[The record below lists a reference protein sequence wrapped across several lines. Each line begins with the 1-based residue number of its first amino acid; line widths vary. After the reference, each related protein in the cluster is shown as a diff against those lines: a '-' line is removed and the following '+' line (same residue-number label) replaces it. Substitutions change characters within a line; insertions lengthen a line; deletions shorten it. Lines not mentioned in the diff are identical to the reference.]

1 MMSAREVEGDPVRR
15 ENIVAMGGTHKVS
28 RRRLMQESAL
38 TAGVLG
44 VTSGL
49 GRSDALAQDDTG
61 TPSPQPPAGQVLDF
75 DFPGLEIGVASYQE
89 IPTGCTVFNFDV
101 DLFPAGVM
109 LELDVRGGAPW
120 HSGAEDIVNAISLA
134 GGSVYGLEVATG
146 VAAELFAEGGYRDLV
161 AVSGAVI
168 YDVSVVEEPD
178 GFRSKGIYPDKAL
191 GQEAV
196 RAMQPGRFPLG
207 NQGAG
212 SGAYVGQ
219 WANWPNERERG
230 GQGGAFRQIGPLK
243 LAVFTVVNA
252 LGVIVDRQ
260 GQVVRGGLDQRT
272 GVRTTPVQDA
282 EALLSGTSAR
292 LQPEAVLPGGLTR
305 HTTLSVLVTNVA
317 LPRDLLRQLGRQTH
331 SSMARA
337 IQPFHTP
344 DYGDTFFT
352 VSTGEIAPDDIDST
366 YSTALG
372 VDIDSTFSTALGV
385 IASELAWDAVLSS
398 FEPTM

>member
-1 MMSAREVEGDPVRR
+1 MDD
-15 ENIVAMGGTHKVS
+15 GTIAPPTAKPMVS
-28 RRRLMQESAL
+28 RRHLVQGSAL
-38 TAGVLG
+38 TAGALALG
-44 VTSGL
+44 SPVD
-49 GRSDALAQDDTG
+49 RRAALAQDVAATPA
-61 TPSPQPPAGQVLDF
+61 TPSPTGRVLDF
-75 DFPGLEIGVASYQE
+75 DIPGLAIGVAAYSE
-89 IPTGCTVFNFDV
+89 IPTGCTAFIFDA
-101 DLFPAGVM
+101 DMYPNGVM
-109 LELDVRGGAPW
+109 LELDARGRYPW
-120 HSGAEDIVNAISLA
+120 LSGAFDMANAISLA
-134 GGSVYGLEVATG
+134 GGSNYGLEAAAG
-146 VAAELFAEGGYRDLV
+146 VAAELFAQSGYRDLV
-161 AVSGAVI
+161 NVSGAVI
-168 YDVSVVEEPD
+168 WDVSMVEEPD
-178 GFRSKGIYPDKAL
+178 GFRGKGIYPDKAL

-196 RAMQPGRFPLG
+196 RAAQPGRFPLG

-212 SGAYVGQ
+212 SGAYAGQ
-219 WANWPNERERG
+219 WANFPNERERG
-230 GQGGAFRQIGPLK
+230 GQGGAFRQIGAIK
-243 LAVFTVVNA
+243 VAVFTVVNA

-282 EALLSGTSAR
+282 EALLSGKSAR
-292 LQPEAVLPGGLTR
+292 LQPEAALPGGLTR

-344 DYGDTFFT
+344 DDGDTFFT
-352 VSTGEIAPDDIDST
+352 VSTGEITTDDIDST

-372 VDIDSTFSTALGV
+372 ADIDSTFSTALGV

>member
-1 MMSAREVEGDPVRR
+1 MDDTIAPPTAKPM
-15 ENIVAMGGTHKVS
+15 VS
-28 RRRLMQESAL
+28 RRHLVQGSAL
-38 TAGVLG
+38 TAGALALG
-44 VTSGL
+44 SAVD
-49 GRSDALAQDDTG
+49 RRAALAQDAAATPA
-61 TPSPQPPAGQVLDF
+61 TPSPTGRVLDF
-75 DFPGLEIGVASYQE
+75 DIPGLAIGVAAYSD
-89 IPTGCTVFNFDV
+89 IPTGCTAFIFDA
-101 DLFPAGVM
+101 DMYPDGVM
-109 LELDVRGGAPW
+109 LELDARGRYPW
-120 HSGAEDIVNAISLA
+120 LSGAFDMANAISLA
-134 GGSVYGLEVATG
+134 GGSNYGLEAAAG
-146 VAAELFAEGGYRDLV
+146 VAAELFAQSGYRDLV
-161 AVSGAVI
+161 NVSGAVI
-168 YDVSVVEEPD
+168 YDVSMVEEPD
-178 GFRSKGIYPDKAL
+178 GFRGKGIYPDKAL

-196 RAMQPGRFPLG
+196 RAAQPGRFPLG

-219 WANWPNERERG
+219 WANFPNERERG

-272 GVRTTPVQDA
+272 GERTTPIQDA
-282 EALLSGTSAR
+282 EGVLSGTSFVQV
-292 LQPEAVLPGGLTR
+292 QPEAALPGGLTR

-344 DYGDTFFT
+344 DDGDTFFT

-372 VDIDSTFSTALGV
+372 ADIDSTFSTALGV
-385 IASELAWDAVLSS
+385 VASELAWDAVLSCY
-398 FEPTM
+398 EPNP

>member
-1 MMSAREVEGDPVRR
+1 MFAPEKQPRR
-15 ENIVAMGGTHKVS
+15 HSRDGTAPTGAADRVS
-28 RRRLMQESAL
+28 RRRLLQESTF
-38 TAGVLG
+38 TAG
-44 VTSGL
+44 
-49 GRSDALAQDDTG
+49 ALALALGADRNVAQAQNDAG
-61 TPSPQPPAGQVLDF
+61 TPVLPSATGRVLEF
-75 DFPGLEIGVASYQE
+75 DYPGLAIGVAAYPE

-101 DLFPAGVM
+101 DRFPAGVM

-134 GGSVYGLEVATG
+134 GGSVYGLEAAAG
-146 VAAELFAEGGYRDLV
+146 VAAELFAQGGYRDLV

-168 YDVSVVEEPD
+168 YDVSVVEEPN
-178 GFRSKGIYPDKAL
+178 GFRHKGIYPDKAL

-219 WANWPNERERG
+219 WANWPYERERG
-230 GQGGAFRQIGPLK
+230 GQGGAFRQIGAIK

-252 LGVIVDRQ
+252 LGVLVDRE

-272 GVRTTPVQDA
+272 GVRTTPIQDA
-282 EALLSGTSAR
+282 EDIVSGKSVR
-292 LQPEAVLPGGLTR
+292 LQPEAATLPGGLTR

-317 LPRDLLRQLGRQTH
+317 FPRELLRQLGRQVH

-344 DYGDTFFT
+344 DDGDILFT
-352 VSTGEIAPDDIDST
+352 VSTGEVGAEDID
-366 YSTALG
+366 
-372 VDIDSTFSTALGV
+372 STALGV
-385 IASELAWDAVLSS
+385 IASELAWDAVLAC
-398 FEPTM
+398 FDTTT

>member
-1 MMSAREVEGDPVRR
+1 MHDDAIAPPSAEP
-15 ENIVAMGGTHKVS
+15 KVS
-28 RRRLMQESAL
+28 RRHLVQGTAL
-38 TAGVLG
+38 TAGALALG
-44 VTSGL
+44 SPGDRREV
-49 GRSDALAQDDTG
+49 LAQDAAA
-61 TPSPQPPAGQVLDF
+61 TPAASPSAGRVLDF
-75 DFPGLEIGVASYQE
+75 DIPGLAVGVAAYPE

-134 GGSVYGLEVATG
+134 GGSVYGLEVAAG
-146 VAAELFAEGGYRDLV
+146 VADELFAQGGYRDLV

-196 RAMQPGRFPLG
+196 RALKPGQFPLG

-212 SGAYVGQ
+212 SGAYAGQ
-219 WANWPNERERG
+219 WANWPYARERG
-230 GQGGAFRQIGPLK
+230 GQGGAFRQIGALK
-243 LAVFTVVNA
+243 VAMFTVVNA

-272 GVRTTPVQDA
+272 GVRTTPIQDA
-282 EALLSGTSAR
+282 EAILEGQSVR
-292 LQPEAVLPGGLTR
+292 LQPDAAPLPGGLTR

-317 LPRDLLRQLGRQTH
+317 FPRELLRQLGRQVH

-344 DYGDTFFT
+344 DDGDILFT
-352 VSTGEIAPDDIDST
+352 VSTGEVAAEDID
-366 YSTALG
+366 STALG
-372 VDIDSTFSTALGV
+372 VV
-385 IASELAWDAVLSS
+385 ASELAWDAVLSCY
-398 FEPTM
+398 EPNP

>member
-1 MMSAREVEGDPVRR
+1 
-15 ENIVAMGGTHKVS
+15 
-28 RRRLMQESAL
+28 
-38 TAGVLG
+38 
-44 VTSGL
+44 
-49 GRSDALAQDDTG
+49 
-61 TPSPQPPAGQVLDF
+61 VLDF

-146 VAAELFAEGGYRDLV
+146 VAAELFTEGGYRDLV

-196 RAMQPGRFPLG
+196 RARQPGRFPLG

-230 GQGGAFRQIGPLK
+230 GQGGAFRQIGEIK
-243 LAVFTVVNA
+243 IAVFTVVNA

-260 GQVVRGGLDQRT
+260 GEVVRGGLDQRT
-272 GVRTTPVQDA
+272 GVRTTPIQDA
-282 EALLSGTSAR
+282 EAILQGESVR
-292 LQPEAVLPGGLTR
+292 LQPDAAPLPGGLTR

-317 LPRDLLRQLGRQTH
+317 FPRELLRQLGRQVH

-344 DYGDTFFT
+344 DDGDILFT
-352 VSTGEIAPDDIDST
+352 VSTGEVAADD
-366 YSTALG
+366 
-372 VDIDSTFSTALGV
+372 VDSTALGV
-385 IASELAWDAVLSS
+385 IASELAWDAVLASYD
-398 FEPTM
+398 PNI

>member
-1 MMSAREVEGDPVRR
+1 M
-15 ENIVAMGGTHKVS
+15 VS
-28 RRRLMQESAL
+28 RRRLVQNSAL
-38 TAGVLG
+38 TAGALALA
-44 VTSGL
+44 S
-49 GRSDALAQDDTG
+49 RIDRRDALAQDATG
-61 TPSPQPPAGQVLDF
+61 TASPQPSAGRVLDF
-75 DFPGLEIGVASYQE
+75 DFPGLEIGVAAYPE
-89 IPTGCTVFNFDV
+89 IPTGCTVFNFAV

-134 GGSVYGLEVATG
+134 GGSVYGLEAAAG
-146 VAAELFAEGGYRDLV
+146 VDAELFAQGGYRDLV

-196 RAMQPGRFPLG
+196 RAAQPGRFPLG

-219 WANWPNERERG
+219 WANWPYARERG
-230 GQGGAFRQIGPLK
+230 GQGGAFRQIGAIK
-243 LAVFTVVNA
+243 VAVFTVVNA

-272 GVRTTPVQDA
+272 GVRTTPIQDA
-282 EALLSGTSAR
+282 EAILEGQEVR
-292 LQPEAVLPGGLTR
+292 LQPDTAPLPGGLTR

-317 LPRDLLRQLGRQTH
+317 FPRELLRQMGRQVH

-344 DYGDTFFT
+344 DDGDILFT
-352 VSTGEIAPDDIDST
+352 ASTGEVAAEGID
-366 YSTALG
+366 
-372 VDIDSTFSTALGV
+372 STALGV

-398 FEPTM
+398 FDPNI

>member
-1 MMSAREVEGDPVRR
+1 MTAPEGMADRLHDEGIAPATA
-15 ENIVAMGGTHKVS
+15 EPKVS
-28 RRRLMQESAL
+28 RRHLVQGSAL
-38 TAGVLG
+38 TAGALALG
-44 VTSGL
+44 SPVD
-49 GRSDALAQDDTG
+49 RREALAQDAAG
-61 TPSPQPPAGQVLDF
+61 TPSPQAPTGRVLDF
-75 DFPGLEIGVASYQE
+75 DIPGLAIGVAAYPE

-101 DLFPAGVM
+101 GMYPAGVM
-109 LELDVRGGAPW
+109 LELDVRGRQPW
-120 HSGAEDIVNAISLA
+120 QSGAYDMVNAISLA
-134 GGSVYGLEVATG
+134 GGSVYGLEAAAG
-146 VAAELFAEGGYRDLV
+146 VAAELFAQGGYRDLV

-168 YDVSVVEEPD
+168 WDVSMVEEPD
-178 GFRSKGIYPDKAL
+178 GFRGKGIYPDKAL
-191 GQEAV
+191 GQAAV
-196 RAMQPGRFPLG
+196 RAAQPGRFPMG

-219 WANWPNERERG
+219 WANFPYERERG

-260 GQVVRGGLDQRT
+260 GQVVRGGLDRRT

-282 EALLSGTSAR
+282 EGMLSAKSAR
-292 LQPEAVLPGGLTR
+292 LQPEAALPGGLTR

-344 DYGDTFFT
+344 DDGDILFT
-352 VSTGEIAPDDIDST
+352 VSTGEIAAD
-366 YSTALG
+366 
-372 VDIDSTFSTALGV
+372 DIDSTFSTALGV
-385 IASELAWDAVLSS
+385 VASELAWDAVLAS
-398 FEPTM
+398 FEATT

>member
-134 GGSVYGLEVATG
+134 GGSVYGLEAAAG
-146 VAAELFAEGGYRDLV
+146 VAAELFAQGGYRDLV
-161 AVSGAVI
+161 AVSGAII

-178 GFRSKGIYPDKAL
+178 GFRHKGIYPDKAL

-230 GQGGAFRQIGPLK
+230 GQGGAFRQIGEIK
-243 LAVFTVVNA
+243 VAVFTVVNA

-260 GQVVRGGLDQRT
+260 GQVVRGGLDERT
-272 GVRTTPVQDA
+272 GVRTTPIQDA
-282 EALLSGTSAR
+282 EAILQGESVR
-292 LQPEAVLPGGLTR
+292 LQPDAAPLPGGLTR

-317 LPRDLLRQLGRQTH
+317 FPRELLRQLGRQVH

-344 DYGDTFFT
+344 DDGDILFT
-352 VSTGEIAPDDIDST
+352 VSTAEVAADD
-366 YSTALG
+366 
-372 VDIDSTFSTALGV
+372 VDSTALGV
-385 IASELAWDAVLSS
+385 IASELAWDAVLASYDPNI
-398 FEPTM
+398 F

>member
-1 MMSAREVEGDPVRR
+1 MSALETKTRRLPGAVRDQPG
-15 ENIVAMGGTHKVS
+15 VAERIS
-28 RRRLMQESAL
+28 RRRLLRESAVTAGALALASQVERKDVMAQDNPGTPAPL
-38 TAGVLG
+38 TA
-44 VTSGL
+44 TE
-49 GRSDALAQDDTG
+49 R
-61 TPSPQPPAGQVLDF
+61 VLDF
-75 DFPGLEIGVASYQE
+75 DYPGLEIGVAAYPE

-134 GGSVYGLEVATG
+134 GGSVYGLEAAAG
-146 VAAELFAEGGYRDLV
+146 VAAELFAQGGYRDLV

-196 RAMQPGRFPLG
+196 RALKPGQFPLG

-230 GQGGAFRQIGPLK
+230 GQGGAFRQIGAIK

-272 GVRTTPVQDA
+272 GVRTTPIQDA
-282 EALLSGTSAR
+282 EAILEGQSVR
-292 LQPEAVLPGGLTR
+292 LQPDAAPLPGGLTR

-317 LPRDLLRQLGRQTH
+317 FPRELLRQLGRQVH

-344 DYGDTFFT
+344 DDGDILFT
-352 VSTGEIAPDDIDST
+352 VSTGEVAADDVDST
-366 YSTALG
+366 AVG
-372 VDIDSTFSTALGV
+372 VV
-385 IASELAWDAVLSS
+385 ASELAWDAVLACYD
-398 FEPTM
+398 PNI

>member
-1 MMSAREVEGDPVRR
+1 MATPEKKTHAVHSTGRRCARSGAD
-15 ENIVAMGGTHKVS
+15 
-28 RRRLMQESAL
+28 
-38 TAGVLG
+38 G
-44 VTSGL
+44 VTAAPHAGL
-49 GRSDALAQDDTG
+49 GARGRGAGSRVADRPRDALAQDAAG
-61 TPSPQPPAGQVLDF
+61 TPSPQSSAGRVLDF
-75 DFPGLEIGVASYQE
+75 DFPGLEIGVAAYPE
-89 IPTGCTVFNFDV
+89 IPTGCTVVNFDV
-101 DLFPAGVM
+101 DMFPAGVM

-134 GGSVYGLEVATG
+134 GGSVYGLEAAAG
-146 VAAELFAEGGYRDLV
+146 VGAELFAQGGYRDLV

-168 YDVSVVEEPD
+168 YDVSVVEEPN

-219 WANWPNERERG
+219 WANWPYERERG
-230 GQGGAFRQIGPLK
+230 GQGGAFRQIGAIK
-243 LAVFTVVNA
+243 VAVFTVVNA

-272 GVRTTPVQDA
+272 GVRTTPIQDA
-282 EALLSGTSAR
+282 ETSCQGGPYGCSR
-292 LQPEAVLPGGLTR
+292 KGSLPGGLTR

-317 LPRDLLRQLGRQTH
+317 FPRELLRQLGRQVH

-344 DYGDTFFT
+344 DDGDILFT
-352 VSTGEIAPDDIDST
+352 TSTGEVAAEDID
-366 YSTALG
+366 
-372 VDIDSTFSTALGV
+372 STALGV
-385 IASELAWDAVLSS
+385 IASELAWDAVLSC
-398 FEPTM
+398 FDPTV

>member
-1 MMSAREVEGDPVRR
+1 MLRGRHRHNRPLAGCWSSTSPVWKLGLRR
-15 ENIVAMGGTHKVS
+15 I
-28 RRRLMQESAL
+28 
-38 TAGVLG
+38 
-44 VTSGL
+44 
-49 GRSDALAQDDTG
+49 
-61 TPSPQPPAGQVLDF
+61 P
-75 DFPGLEIGVASYQE
+75 E

-101 DLFPAGVM
+101 GMFPAGVM

-134 GGSVYGLEVATG
+134 GGSVYGLEAAAG
-146 VAAELFAEGGYRDLV
+146 VAAELFSQGGYRDLV

-168 YDVSVVEEPD
+168 YDVSVVEEPN

-196 RAMQPGRFPLG
+196 RAVQPGRFPLG

-230 GQGGAFRQIGPLK
+230 GQGGAFRQIGAIK
-243 LAVFTVVNA
+243 VAVFTVVNA

-272 GVRTTPVQDA
+272 GVRTTPIQDA
-282 EALLSGTSAR
+282 EDICQGSRSGFSRTA
-292 LQPEAVLPGGLTR
+292 PLPGGLTR

-317 LPRDLLRQLGRQTH
+317 FPRELLRQLGRQVH

-344 DYGDTFFT
+344 DDGDILFT
-352 VSTGEIAPDDIDST
+352 ASTGR
-366 YSTALG
+366 STARSRRAG
-372 VDIDSTFSTALGV
+372 RTSTRPRWV
-385 IASELAWDAVLSS
+385 
-398 FEPTM
+398 